1 MFDRKEQ
8 QRVRVLVAD
17 DHLAVAE
24 GLCAVLEPEF
34 DVVATV
40 SDGNALVAAAT
51 TLTPDVEERNMSRH
65 S

>member
-1 MFDRKEQ
+1 
-8 QRVRVLVAD
+8 VAD